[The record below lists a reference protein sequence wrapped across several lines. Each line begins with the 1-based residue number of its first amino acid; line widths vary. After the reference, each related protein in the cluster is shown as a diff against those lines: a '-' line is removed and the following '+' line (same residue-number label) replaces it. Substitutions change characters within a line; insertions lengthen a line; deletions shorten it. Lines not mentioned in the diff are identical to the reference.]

1 MTRIPLFK
9 QTLDY
14 FLEFVYYKYIDSIF
28 NRLQI
33 FLGGVLMA
41 FENKPLGN
49 DEVNLIIEE
58 YMPLILKTISETTG
72 RYVSI
77 ENDEEF
83 SVGLLAFTE
92 AVERYDEEK
101 GIFSSFAKLV
111 ISSRVKNHIIKEK
124 KNNINISFDE
134 LAEMGI
140 EIEGKDESEE
150 DNEILKEEIEKFK
163 KELKDFN
170 ITLEDLAE
178 KSPKHEDTRKNAIGI
193 SKKVSKDEPMTNF
206 IFTKKRLP
214 IKRISLKYLVTE
226 KVIKRSK
233 EFILSVVIILY
244 RNYRNL
250 RLWIR
255 C

>member
-1 MTRIPLFK
+1 
-9 QTLDY
+9 
-14 FLEFVYYKYIDSIF
+14 
-28 NRLQI
+28 
-33 FLGGVLMA
+33 MA

-150 DNEILKEEIEKFK
+150 DLSLIHISE
-163 KELKDFN
+163 
-170 ITLEDLAE
+170 
-178 KSPKHEDTRKNAIGI
+178 PTRH
-193 SKKVSKDEPMTNF
+193 
-206 IFTKKRLP
+206 
-214 IKRISLKYLVTE
+214 
-226 KVIKRSK
+226 
-233 EFILSVVIILY
+233 
-244 RNYRNL
+244 
-250 RLWIR
+250 
-255 C
+255 